1 MAWQLHYTSAEAG
14 PAGRAG
20 FQFVAESPGLPHG
33 VTGKVA
39 RHLAYKPPPTAPLA
53 PAPEQIARMPVA
65 LSYAPLGELSVV
77 TRCVYLG
84 RDYSGRYGNFLGHA
98 VVATAEEL
106 TGLRPVE
113 LWRSPLW
120 QDVPASSGTPLPELA
135 DLPPG
140 EAVDPDTLGAWL
152 ASGGDAAYV
161 RLGGLLE
168 NVRRALAGG
177 QGRIVLVCADVEEI
191 VRWIAVVSC
200 SLPWPVAARLSFVTY
215 SADPAG
221 APHIIVGT
229 TPDVWMPTDVE
240 AAVVRLDAPAD
251 AGARA
256 PAGATVP
263 ADPRAP
269 ADANARTGSTVSADA
284 TVKPGRFARTVTD
297 CWRRMDLDG
306 IDAIGELGAPPG
318 SDTFDAA
325 AVGGDAAAGWG
336 AFDPDTSAALL
347 AFCRGDTS
355 VTDAEQ
361 SAIARALSKD
371 LPDWLWDDLARAAGR
386 MGFEL
391 ASAVRAHAP
400 EETAELCA
408 LRCAVLAL
416 TDPALPAPSPAS
428 RPETR
433 GALAAETAR
442 ALAAARDLEE
452 LGHAARTAYAVGAPI
467 DAAGL
472 ERTAAALARD
482 GRGDLARLLE
492 RLPAGLRDTVLSGA
506 VAGLEHSSAGV
517 RDQMLVDA
525 VCERLWRHDLTHA
538 PRTGTAV
545 ILSLV
550 RRERLTRVQATE
562 ELLRLAP
569 YATASVPDPTGTEI
583 SDISGT
589 QVGPE
594 EPEDIP
600 AKDTTGGC
608 DERTTD
614 LAGPASWD
622 HPAPATRGHAAP
634 GTVATTD
641 PRTGGTAPGSWDGPD
656 PGRAV
661 TSISVPAGTAPGAWS
676 APDAG
681 TPDTSAPGPDAD
693 PGNRGITGQTTTAG
707 TSGSAPANSGPREA
721 GASGSGAGNSGP
733 REAGAS
739 GSASGNSGPREAGTS
754 GSASGD
760 SGSGEAGASGS
771 VAGHSVSWVTGEVGS
786 QRAVEWD
793 AGLVEL
799 WEQAPGPGECAVLV
813 ERLGAALSD
822 SSALSDLPAR
832 AFLAAGL
839 DDPEVVRLAGQVR
852 HAVPGYPAKDAEVVL
867 LAAGAGEAARPADAA
882 AVLQRLEEL
891 AREAHEDLPAAA
903 RAVVAHALAER
914 DARFRAEVLTLLP
927 GAPRGAL
934 ARAWLAARGS
944 RDEEFALLEVAV
956 RLHMADAP
964 VPELDSWARARLG
977 GWSISGS
984 AEARFKRDPELVAGL
999 KDLKDATKGRRGR
1012 PWKREDR

>member
-53 PAPEQIARMPVA
+53 PSAEEIARMPVA
-65 LSYAPLGELSVV
+65 LSYGPVRESPYDPPGDRHVGDRERPRDLSVV

-120 QDVPASSGTPLPELA
+120 QDVPASPGTPLPELA

-140 EAVDPDTLGAWL
+140 EGIDPDTLGAWL
-152 ASGGDAAYV
+152 ASGGDAAYT
-161 RLGGLLE
+161 RLAGLLE

-177 QGRIVLVCADVEEI
+177 HGRVILVCADVEEI
-191 VRWIAVVSC
+191 VRWIAVVSY

-229 TPDVWMPTDVE
+229 TPDVWMPADVE
-240 AAVVRLDAPAD
+240 AAVVRLDDPA
-251 AGARA
+251 AASS
-256 PAGATVP
+256 AGAT
-263 ADPRAP
+263 ALAG
-269 ADANARTGSTVSADA
+269 ATGA
-284 TVKPGRFARTVTD
+284 PGRFARTVTD

-306 IDAIGELGAPPG
+306 IDAIGELGSPPG
-318 SDTFDAA
+318 VDPFGEPGGNGAA
-325 AVGGDAAAGWG
+325 GGRDGDGAAGWG
-336 AFDPDTSAALL
+336 AFEPDTSAALL

-355 VTDAEQ
+355 VTAAEQ

-386 MGFEL
+386 MDYEL
-391 ASAVRAHAP
+391 AAAVRAHAP

-416 TDPALPAPSPAS
+416 ADPGLPAPPPAS
-428 RPETR
+428 RPGTR
-433 GALAAETAR
+433 AALADDAAR
-442 ALAAARDLEE
+442 ALAGARDLDE
-452 LGHAARTAYAVGAPI
+452 LAHAARTAYAVGAPV
-467 DAAGL
+467 DPAGL
-472 ERTAAALARD
+472 ERAAGALARD

-492 RLPAGLRDTVLSGA
+492 RLPADLRETVLSGV
-506 VAGLEHSSAGV
+506 VAGLEASPDEVH
-517 RDQMLVDA
+517 RRMLADS
-525 VCERLWRHDLTHA
+525 VCDRLWRRDLTHA

-550 RRERLTRVQATE
+550 RRGLLSRVEATE
-562 ELLRLAP
+562 RLLRLAP
-569 YATASVPDPTGTEI
+569 HATAAPRNPPSAEI
-583 SDISGT
+583 SEMS
-589 QVGPE
+589 VAE
-594 EPEDIP
+594 ER
-600 AKDTTGGC
+600 GGGGS
-608 DERTTD
+608 EEAD
-614 LAGPASWD
+614 LPD
-622 HPAPATRGHAAP
+622 L
-634 GTVATTD
+634 
-641 PRTGGTAPGSWDGPD
+641 GTAGW
-656 PGRAV
+656 
-661 TSISVPAGTAPGAWS
+661 
-676 APDAG
+676 DAG
-681 TPDTSAPGPDAD
+681 VAEVWKDAPGPA
-693 PGNRGITGQTTTAG
+693 
-707 TSGSAPANSGPREA
+707 
-721 GASGSGAGNSGP
+721 
-733 REAGAS
+733 
-739 GSASGNSGPREAGTS
+739 
-754 GSASGD
+754 
-760 SGSGEAGASGS
+760 
-771 VAGHSVSWVTGEVGS
+771 
-786 QRAVEWD
+786 
-793 AGLVEL
+793 
-799 WEQAPGPGECAVLV
+799 ECAALV
-813 ERLGAALSD
+813 ERIGAALSD

-832 AFLAAGL
+832 TFLAAGL

-852 HAVPGYPAKDAEVVL
+852 QAVPGYPAKDAEMVL
-867 LAAGAGEAARPADAA
+867 LAAGASEAARPADAA

-891 AREAHEDLPAAA
+891 ARETHEDLPAAA
-903 RAVVAHALAER
+903 RAVAARALAER
-914 DARFRAEVLTLLP
+914 DPRFRTEVLTLLP
-927 GAPRGAL
+927 DAARRGL

-964 VPELDSWARARLG
+964 VPELDSWARTRLG
-977 GWSISGS
+977 GWSMSGS
-984 AEARFKRDPELVAGL
+984 AESRFKRDPDLAAGL
-999 KDLKDATKGRRGR
+999 KDLKDATRARRGL